1 MIHTFSRPLLVALLL
16 APLAAPAQTTQP
28 LGNAAAVTSAPLAQ
42 PVVASGAVPDEATK
56 AAVLARL
63 RELYGADRVVDR
75 IEVDTVVAPPNWKQH
90 VVNMLG
96 DDLRQVSAGQLE
108 INGNAVKISGQTASG
123 AQRQQVVEGLAS
135 RLNASYSIDPSK
147 LKGGDGTKQAVLDQA
162 LADRIIE
169 FQSGSATLTPAG
181 TAILDQMAAAM
192 KQIGSAKVM
201 VIGHTDSQGNRQK
214 NVDLSMA
221 RAIAV
226 KNYLESSG
234 VAPGNLSVQG
244 LGPDVPVADNATPD
258 GRARNRRIEFRVM

>member
-1 MIHTFSRPLLVALLL
+1 MIHIFSRPLLLALLL
-16 APLAAPAQTTQP
+16 TPLAQAQTTQP
-28 LGNAAAVTSAPLAQ
+28 LASAGPVDTAPLAQ
-42 PVVASGAVPDEATK
+42 PVVAAGAVPDEATK

-75 IEVDTVVAPPNWKQH
+75 IEIDSVVAPPNWKQH

-96 DDLRQVSAGQLE
+96 DDLRQVSEGKLE
-108 INGNAVKISGQTASG
+108 INGNAVKISGQTQSG
-123 AQRQQVVEGLAS
+123 ALRQQVVEGLAS
-135 RLNASYSIDPSK
+135 RLNSSYSVDPSK

-201 VIGHTDSQGNRQK
+201 VIGHTDSQGDRGK
-214 NVDLSMA
+214 NIELSMQ

-226 KNYLESSG
+226 KNYLQQSG

-244 LGPDVPVADNATPD
+244 LGPDLPVADNATAD